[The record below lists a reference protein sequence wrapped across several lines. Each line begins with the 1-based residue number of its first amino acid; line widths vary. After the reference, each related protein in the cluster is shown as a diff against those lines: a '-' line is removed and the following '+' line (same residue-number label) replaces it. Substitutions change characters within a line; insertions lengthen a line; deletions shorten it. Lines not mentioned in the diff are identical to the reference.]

1 MLVAIRLSDGTVGLG
16 EAAPFTA
23 VSGETQAGSLSAV
36 ERARSWLVGQD
47 ARRYRPLGSRLG
59 QMLDGEPSA
68 RCAIEMAVLDALTR
82 HLRLPLWAFF
92 GGQGA
97 ELETDMTITAGDAR
111 HAGTAA
117 LAIVARGIQALKVKV
132 GALSPREDA
141 DRLEA
146 VHRAAPGARL
156 TADANAGYTPSQ
168 AILFLDELQ
177 ARRIPLELFEQPV
190 ERESWL
196 AFVRTKRASPVVV
209 CADES
214 ARTAREVIDLVRE
227 RAIDAVN
234 LKPMKSGVLETLA
247 MWQIATSAGVK
258 LMIGRH
264 AREPAGDVIRRISRA
279 GSEDSSYVDLDTPCS

>member
-1 MLVAIRLSDGTVGLG
+1 
-16 EAAPFTA
+16 
-23 VSGETQAGSLSAV
+23 
-36 ERARSWLVGQD
+36 
-47 ARRYRPLGSRLG
+47 
-59 QMLDGEPSA
+59 MLDGEPSA
-68 RCAIEMAVLDALTR
+68 RCALEMAVLDALTR

-156 TADANAGYTPSQ
+156 TADANAGYTPPQ
-168 AILFLDELQ
+168 ALQFLEELR
-177 ARRIPLELFEQPV
+177 ARRVPLELFEQPV
-190 ERESWL
+190 DRESWI
-196 AFVRTKRASPVVV
+196 AFMRTKPASPVLV

-227 RAIDAVN
+227 QAIDAIN

-258 LMIGRH
+258 LMIGGMLESPLAMSFSTH
-264 AREPAGDVIRRISRA
+264 LAAGL
-279 GSEDSSYVDLDTPCS
+279 GGFNYVDLDTPMFMKEHPFTGGFVQTGARLDVSHVAAGHGVGIA